1 MKKIIGIAVFIFF
14 AVSGFAQKK
23 LVPVSHSELTGIS
36 LPTGSKKDGRL
47 LSIAAAGALL
57 EMESSKSNAKV
68 KTTEVLMLPPF
79 SSGGFNNDS
88 LSKKLSD
95 SGWQIKVIEGDK
107 EYIWLQKG
115 SRKVIC
121 YFAKGNSGIDLYFG
135 ESISSPTPP
144 PGPINIPTN
153 GQQVPPGNAEISKP
167 ATPAISNNKENI
179 IGNSPILG
187 TWNATAS
194 DQSSFRV
201 NNGVMNYITRQY
213 TFNPDG
219 TYNFVSKAFDPLM
232 DKILLG
238 RENGTYQINGTNL
251 TINPEKSILEAWSKK
266 EGRDE
271 WDKFLSSENVPLEII
286 NYQFTKRYFSGIK
299 EWSLVLQADK
309 VTHRDGQFSGSSA
322 FSNAWIYSPPC
333 SQCFIKLPN

>member
-1 MKKIIGIAVFIFF
+1 MNKIILLSVIIMF
-14 AVSGFAQKK
+14 ASGVFAQKK
-23 LVPVSHSELTGIS
+23 LIQVSHSEITGIS

-68 KTTEVLMLPPF
+68 KNTEVLMLPPF
-79 SSGGFNNDS
+79 SSGGFNSDS

-95 SGWQIKVIEGDK
+95 YGWQINAIDGDK

-121 YFAKGNSGIDLYFG
+121 YFSKGNSGVDLYFG
-135 ESISSPTPP
+135 ESTSSPTPP
-144 PGPINIPTN
+144 GQLKNPTTS
-153 GQQVPPGNAEISKP
+153 QQGNQGNTEMSKP
-167 ATPAISNNKENI
+167 VMPVISNTKVNNPD
-179 IGNSPILG
+179 NSPILG
-187 TWNATAS
+187 TWTATAS
-194 DQSSFRV
+194 DQSSFRA

-238 RENGTYQINGTNL
+238 KENGTYQISGANLNL
-251 TINPEKSILEAWSKK
+251 TSEKSVLEAWSKK
-266 EGRDE
+266 DGKDE
-271 WDKFLSSENVPLEII
+271 WGAILSMQNITLENV
-286 NYQFTKRYFSGIK
+286 NYQFTKNYFSGIK
-299 EWSLVLQADK
+299 EWSLILQANK
-309 VTHRDGQFSGSSA
+309 PTYRDGNFSSS
-322 FSNAWIYSPPC
+322 SIPNAWIYSPL
-333 SQCFIKLPN
+333 SGYKTVIKLPN